1 MTAHDGLIMEY
12 NRETP
17 IQRGFL
23 AAGPRLHAAIS
34 ARVRHI
40 MLSGQRDSK

>member
-17 IQRGFL
+17 IQPSFL
-23 AAGPRLHAAIS
+23 AAGSRLHAAIS

-40 MLSGQRDSK
+40 RLPAQRDPK